1 MCMQTVAKI
10 SKIVYFGKHIY
21 LEALLTDDNYKSDSD
36 DNLEQLPAISTTS
49 AR

>member
-1 MCMQTVAKI
+1 MEVI
-10 SKIVYFGKHIY
+10 D
-21 LEALLTDDNYKSDSD
+21 LTDDNYKSDSD